1 MKLILHYLILN
12 YNIST
17 KSGKFEKKTGAG
29 PVTLP
34 PQDAL
39 VFTKKI
45 KQE

>member
-17 KSGKFEKKTGAG
+17 KSGKYEKKTGAG
-29 PVTLP
+29 PITLP
-34 PQDAL
+34 SQSAL
-39 VFTKKI
+39 VFTKKV